1 MDTGF
6 CAWLGEWSTPTVL
19 MEGALS
25 GAILETWVYGQ
36 LYRSFANRGI
46 MPRLSYFRTGNGAEV
61 DFLIEQDGCI
71 YPLEVKRSS
80 PTLTDLKGV
89 LSIPPGKSTIKPG
102 VVLCTA
108 LDFLPLGK
116 GNYAFPISAI

>member
-61 DFLIEQDGCI
+61 DFLIEQDMHIPAGGKTQQPYPDRPERRALYPPPRQKHHQAGCCT
-71 YPLEVKRSS
+71 VHSFGFSS
-80 PTLTDLKGV
+80 
-89 LSIPPGKSTIKPG
+89 
-102 VVLCTA
+102 
-108 LDFLPLGK
+108 LG
-116 GNYAFPISAI
+116 

>member
-25 GAILETWVYGQ
+25 GAILETWIYGQ

-89 LSIPPGKSTIKPG
+89 LSIPPRQKHHQAGC
-102 VVLCTA
+102 CTVHS
-108 LDFLPLGK
+108 FGFSSLG
-116 GNYAFPISAI
+116 